1 MQRKHP
7 VRMLI
12 IMALI
17 MPLLLCSY
25 PGTAAENN
33 GEKSRRYITI
43 DFENVDIHL
52 FIKYISE
59 LTGRNFIVDRTVN
72 GNVTIISPTKI
83 SEEEAYRVFE
93 SVLEVHGFT
102 TVDAGAVTKILPA
115 VEARSQNIRTFRS
128 GTAES
133 AEDQVVT
140 QLIPLKHTTPDEIKK
155 VLAPLVSKTS
165 VVIAHTQSGMLIVTE
180 TLSNIQR
187 LIAIIEAID
196 VAYTGE
202 DIVVLPLEYA
212 SSTTV
217 SQVLTT
223 LFQKTVRTSK
233 GARPQTAL
241 KIVPYERI
249 NAIIVVAGPGDVER
263 VKRLVKLLDSEMKRD
278 SGNIHVVYL
287 KNANAKEMAD
297 VLNYLPG
304 QETGEVTKG
313 RAPTISRN
321 VMIMPDEETNS
332 LIITADRNEFN
343 ELEAVIEKLDI
354 PRRMVYLEALIL
366 EVQTTKDFEVGVE
379 WRFGGNFDGTKG
391 TVVGGFAGANDS
403 FDLLDGVLDSDPLGP
418 PGTDGLTFGVTGTGI
433 KIGGITFPDI
443 GAILRAYKND
453 SDINIVSTPQ
463 ILTTDNKKAEIS
475 VGENVPY
482 IVSQNTNPSEIDYTN
497 FEYRDVSTKLT
508 ITPQISQAE
517 TLRLEIATEVI
528 KLKDNTNN
536 TPTTF
541 KRTAETTVI
550 VKDNETVVIGGIIG
564 QDTTDATT
572 KVPLLGDIPILGYL
586 FRADSELKTQTNM
599 FIFITPRIIKNPADL
614 ANVTLTRE
622 DQMSEVMPEVKK
634 TLFREVNATHAV
646 RLSEFG
652 FEKMR
657 EGKNDEAKQYFF
669 EALEIDDTNP
679 YALYNLGVIYEQE
692 GNRRAAIE
700 SYQRVILTGTAMKAA
715 DSTDPNVIGVPLI
728 QLARERLEALRL
740 VETEEAEFFKD
751 ENSK

>member
-1 MQRKHP
+1 MRDSDTMRRKQP
-7 VRMLI
+7 VRILIMMVLI
-12 IMALI
+12 IPI
-17 MPLLLCSY
+17 LLSSY
-25 PGTAAENN
+25 PGVAAEGNA
-33 GEKSRRYITI
+33 EKSRRYITI

-59 LTGRNFIVDRTVN
+59 LTGKNFIVDRTVN

-93 SVLEVHGFT
+93 SVLEVHGYT

-128 GTAES
+128 NIAES
-133 AEDQVVT
+133 AEDQMVT

-196 VAYTGE
+196 IAYTGE

-212 SSTTV
+212 SATTV
-217 SQVLTT
+217 SQVMNT
-223 LFQKTVRTSK
+223 LFQRTVRTTK

-263 VKRLVKLLDSEMKRD
+263 VRRLVRLLDSEMQRD

-287 KNANAKEMAD
+287 QNANAKEMSD
-297 VLNYLPG
+297 VLNFLPG
-304 QETGEVTKG
+304 QQAGEAAKG
-313 RAPTISRN
+313 KAPTISQN
-321 VMIMPDEETNS
+321 VKIMPDEETNS

-343 ELEAVIEKLDI
+343 TLETVIKKLDI

-366 EVQTTKDFEVGVE
+366 EVQTTRDFEVGVE
-379 WRFGGNFDGTKG
+379 WRFGGNFDGTSG
-391 TVVGGFAGANDS
+391 TVVGGFAGSNNT
-403 FDLLDGVLDSDPLGP
+403 FDLVGDIANTTLP
-418 PGTDGLTFGVTGTGI
+418 PETSGLTFGVAGTGI

-482 IVSQNTNPSEIDYTN
+482 ITSQNTTASEQDYTSY
-497 FEYRDVSTKLT
+497 EYRDVSTKLT
-508 ITPQISQAE
+508 ITPQISQGE

-550 VKDNETVVIGGIIG
+550 VKNNETVVIGGIIG
-564 QDTTDATT
+564 QDSTDSTT
-572 KVPLLGDIPILGYL
+572 KVPLLGDIPVLGYL

-614 ANVTLTRE
+614 ASVTLTRE
-622 DQMSEVMPEVKK
+622 DQMGEVMPDIKK
-634 TLFREVNATHAV
+634 RFSGRSMPPTQYVWLNLAFR
-646 RLSEFG
+646 
-652 FEKMR
+652 K
-657 EGKNDEAKQYFF
+657 
-669 EALEIDDTNP
+669 
-679 YALYNLGVIYEQE
+679 
-692 GNRRAAIE
+692 
-700 SYQRVILTGTAMKAA
+700 
-715 DSTDPNVIGVPLI
+715 
-728 QLARERLEALRL
+728 
-740 VETEEAEFFKD
+740 
-751 ENSK
+751 